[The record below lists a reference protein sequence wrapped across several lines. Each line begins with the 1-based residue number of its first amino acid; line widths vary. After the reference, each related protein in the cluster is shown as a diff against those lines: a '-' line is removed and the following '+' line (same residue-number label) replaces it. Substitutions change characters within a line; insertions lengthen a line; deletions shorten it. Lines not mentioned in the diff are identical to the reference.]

1 MIIGLISLVVFFAL
15 AILRFQWA
23 SRVLVLLLPAY
34 LVRFSIFGIPFTLL
48 EGMILILFCAW
59 VGRVIV
65 FREGRK
71 LILPWKWVILF
82 FLAAATASVFVAPE
96 LKPALG
102 LWKAYFIEPVLLFLV
117 LVNTV
122 KKTSEKRW
130 LVYALGLSAIFIS
143 LYAAGQYLGFF
154 KSPAPWI
161 NETPKRVS
169 SVFDY
174 PNAVGLYL
182 TPIVVLFLSF
192 FAFKRAAANRLF
204 TAFVVILGLAAIFF
218 SFTRGAILGFAAA
231 LVFLGFVS
239 ERKKLIW
246 LIIAVTIG
254 TSLILPASRH
264 VINSVVSVKDT
275 STDVRVVLWQGTWN
289 LLKAHPWLG
298 AGLGGFPALY
308 DKYRLIKHTEL
319 LLYPH
324 NIFLNFWVETGL
336 AGLIAF
342 LGILL
347 SFFRRGIRAIHTDK
361 SRICGYSLMASMI
374 ALVVYGLVEAP
385 YFKNDL
391 SALFWV
397 LCALVVIASRHV
409 ERDDV
414 LSPEAAERLKKN
426 RMQV

>member
-1 MIIGLISLVVFFAL
+1 MIIGVIGLAVFFAL
-15 AILRFQWA
+15 AVLRFQWA
-23 SRVLVLLLPAY
+23 GRVLVLLLPAY
-34 LVRFSIFGIPFTLL
+34 LIRFSIFGLPFTLL
-48 EGMILILFCAW
+48 EGMILILFAVW

-71 LILPWKWVILF
+71 LILPWKWAVLL
-82 FLAAATASVFVAPE
+82 FLAAATVSVFVAPE

-102 LWKAYFIEPVLLFLV
+102 LWKAYFIEPILLFLV

-122 KKTSEKRW
+122 KKPSEKRW
-130 LVYALGLSAIFIS
+130 LVYSLGLSAIFIS
-143 LYAAGQYLGFF
+143 LYAAGQYIGFLN
-154 KSPAPWI
+154 SPAPWI
-161 NETPKRVS
+161 NETPKRAS

-182 TPIVVLFLSF
+182 TPILALFISF
-192 FAFKRAAANRLF
+192 FAFKRAAASRVF
-204 TAFVVILGLAAIFF
+204 SAIVILLGLAALFF
-218 SFTRGAILGFAAA
+218 SYTRGAVLGLVAA
-231 LVFLGFVS
+231 LVFLGLFS
-239 ERKKLIW
+239 ERKKWIW
-246 LIIAVTIG
+246 LVVVLAVG
-254 TSLILPASRH
+254 ASLILPQTRH
-264 VINSVVSVKDT
+264 VINSVISVKDT

-324 NIFLNFWVETGL
+324 NILLNFWAETGL

-342 LGILL
+342 LGILM
-347 SFFRRGIRAIHTDK
+347 SFFRRGIQAIRIEK
-361 SRICGYSLMASMI
+361 SRICGYALMASMI
-374 ALVVYGLVEAP
+374 ALVVYGFVEAP

-397 LCALVVIASRHV
+397 LCALVVIVSRPV
-409 ERDDV
+409 ERTDV
-414 LSPEAAERLKKN
+414 LSPEASERLKKN
-426 RMQV
+426 RLS